1 MRKIALFAAVA
12 ILAAS
17 CNSDELFFE
26 NAAENP
32 QSDGNGMQA
41 KVNDIINNASKSI
54 SESEWEDLRLSINAY
69 SNFADLLING
79 DYADITSR
87 QFGNIITPNADTTG
101 INIDLS
107 KIRGSYSF
115 DRGDWDYKP
124 ATPANELQFRFNT
137 DGDSCVIAAEI
148 DTVNVREA
156 RSESSFVRLFIPEH
170 FKDTLFV
177 EGERVCWGS
186 TDAKIDSDND
196 FYGFNIDRHF
206 GSIGF
211 MLNVMSDGR
220 ASIGNPETASKL
232 VVFDAND
239 EESFALSYKEIV
251 GDEDIFSWA
260 IGGPND
266 FVRFEG
272 ETFDMLELV
281 EILAL
286 NKTLAESGHNPD
298 IPFYED
304 VMSRISKFNSN
315 NSMTF
320 SYIDDPTEYIGKVK
334 LELYEPDEDFDFY
347 HIDLCIKYNDGNEWW
362 IVNAPIEEMVI
373 SVRDFIL
380 SVIAAGIIEAVNITE
395 SVISGYVDAF
405 VGFANAVINAGI
417 ENARQAC
424 ELVAFSVIYTV
435 SAINSGVQMTISEID
450 RFVSGIR
457 SIVGDFN
464 IGIAQ
469 EIAQYWISIYNLLF
483 GPRG

>member
-17 CNSDELFFE
+17 CNSDELYFE

-79 DYADITSR
+79 DYADITST

-101 INIDLS
+101 IDIDLS
-107 KIRGSYSF
+107 KIRGSYYY
-115 DRGDWDYKP
+115 DGGDWYYAP
-124 ATPANELQFRFNT
+124 ATPVNELQFGFNT
-137 DGDSCVIAAEI
+137 DGDFCVIAAEI

-156 RSESSFVRLFIPEH
+156 RSESSFVSLFIPEH

-186 TDAKIDSDND
+186 TDAIIESDND

-220 ASIGNPETASKL
+220 ASYGNPETASKL

-272 ETFDMLELV
+272 TTFDMLELV

-298 IPFYED
+298 IPFYEEVCERIEEFNNDND
-304 VMSRISKFNSN
+304 VEFY
-315 NSMTF
+315 
-320 SYIDDPTEYIGKVK
+320 YIDDPEEYEGYVYLK
-334 LELYEPDEDFDFY
+334 LYEPDEDFGFY
-347 HIDLCIKYNDGNEWW
+347 HIDLCIEYNDGNEWW

-424 ELVAFSVIYTV
+424 ELVALSVIYTV
-435 SAINSGVQMTISEID
+435 DAINSGIQMTISEID

>member
-17 CNSDELFFE
+17 CNSDELYFE

-101 INIDLS
+101 IIIDLS
-107 KIRGSYSF
+107 RIRGSYYY
-115 DRGDWDYKP
+115 DGGDWYYAP
-124 ATPANELQFRFNT
+124 ADPVNELQFGFNT
-137 DGDSCVIAAEI
+137 DGDFCVIAAEI

-177 EGERVCWGS
+177 EDERVCWGS

-220 ASIGNPETASKL
+220 ASIGHPETASKL

-260 IGGPND
+260 IGGPDD

-272 ETFDMLELV
+272 TTFEMLELV

-298 IPFYED
+298 IPFYEE
-304 VMSRISKFNSN
+304 VCKRIEEFNSDTV
-315 NSMTF
+315 TF
-320 SYIDDPTEYIGKVK
+320 SYINDPEEYEGKVYLK
-334 LELYEPDEDFDFY
+334 LYEPDEDFDFY

-405 VGFANAVINAGI
+405 VSFANAVINAGI
-417 ENARQAC
+417 ENARQAY
-424 ELVAFSVIYTV
+424 EFVAHSVIYTV

>member
-1 MRKIALFAAVA
+1 MRKIALFAAAA

-79 DYADITSR
+79 DYADITST
-87 QFGNIITPNADTTG
+87 QFGNIITPNTDTTG

-107 KIRGSYSF
+107 KIRGSYYY
-115 DRGDWDYKP
+115 DGGDWYYAP
-124 ATPANELQFRFNT
+124 ATPVNELQFGFNT
-137 DGDSCVIAAEI
+137 DGDFCVIAAEI
-148 DTVNVREA
+148 DTVNVRQA
-156 RSESSFVRLFIPEH
+156 RSESSFVSLLIPEH

-186 TDAKIDSDND
+186 TDAIIESDND

-211 MLNVMSDGR
+211 ILNVMHDGY
-220 ASIGNPETASKL
+220 ASYGSPETASKL

-260 IGGPND
+260 IGGPDD

-272 ETFDMLELV
+272 NTFDMLELA

-304 VMSRISKFNSN
+304 VMSRISEFNKYDSIK
-315 NSMTF
+315 F
-320 SYIDDPTEYIGKVK
+320 SYIDAPTEYIGNVK
-334 LELYEPDEDFDFY
+334 LKLYEPDEDFDFY
-347 HIDLCIKYNDGNEWW
+347 HIDLCIKYSDGTWYT
-362 IVNAPIEEMVI
+362 IDAPIEKMVI

-424 ELVAFSVIYTV
+424 ELVALSVIYTV
-435 SAINSGVQMTISEID
+435 DAINSGVQMTISEID

>member
-1 MRKIALFAAVA
+1 MRKIALFAAAA

-79 DYADITSR
+79 DYADITST

-107 KIRGSYSF
+107 RIRGSYHYNE
-115 DRGDWDYKP
+115 GDWDYKP
-124 ATPANELQFRFNT
+124 ATPAYELQFRFNT

-148 DTVNVREA
+148 DTVNVRQA
-156 RSESSFVRLFIPEH
+156 RSQSSFVSLFIPEH

-186 TDAKIDSDND
+186 TDAKINSDFD
-196 FYGFNIDRHF
+196 YYEFNIDRHF

-211 MLNVMSDGR
+211 MLNVMSNGR

-260 IGGPND
+260 IGGPDD

-272 ETFDMLELV
+272 ERFDMLELV

-298 IPFYED
+298 IPFYEE
-304 VMSRISKFNSN
+304 VCKRIEEFNN
-315 NSMTF
+315 DTVTF
-320 SYIDDPTEYIGKVK
+320 SYIDDQEEYEGKVYLK
-334 LELYEPDEDFDFY
+334 LYEPDEDFDFY
-347 HIDLCIKYNDGNEWW
+347 HIDLCIEYSDGTWYT
-362 IVNAPIEEMVI
+362 IDAPIEEMVI

-395 SVISGYVDAF
+395 SVISGYVNAF
-405 VGFANAVINAGI
+405 VSFANAVINAGI
-417 ENARQAC
+417 ENARQAY
-424 ELVAFSVIYTV
+424 EFVAHSVIYTV
-435 SAINSGVQMTISEID
+435 NAINSGVQMTISEID